1 VEGPALRTITLNPAD
16 ARNYEPAFRA
26 AIAEQPDD
34 DYRIVMEFFIDRVVS
49 ETWTWTPA
57 MKGYVEQEAEGRV
70 SRLQITW
77 ARKAAVA
84 LVKVW
89 CDEGAG
95 GEPRWVARWTDAKG
109 EVRDMV
115 LNATNA
121 ADADEEAEGFIFRVG
136 YL

>member
-1 VEGPALRTITLNPAD
+1 MRTITLDPGQ

-26 AIAEQPDD
+26 AVAEQPDD
-34 DYRIVMEFFIDRVVS
+34 DYRIVMEFFIDDQLS

-57 MKGYVEQEAEGRV
+57 MTGYVEQELEGTV
-70 SRLQITW
+70 KRLQITW
-77 ARKAAVA
+77 ARRASVE

-89 CDEGAG
+89 CDEAS
-95 GEPRWVARWTDAKG
+95 EPPRWVARWKNAAG
-109 EVRDMV
+109 EVQDKV

-121 ADADEEAEGFIFRVG
+121 EEAEDEAESFIFRVA